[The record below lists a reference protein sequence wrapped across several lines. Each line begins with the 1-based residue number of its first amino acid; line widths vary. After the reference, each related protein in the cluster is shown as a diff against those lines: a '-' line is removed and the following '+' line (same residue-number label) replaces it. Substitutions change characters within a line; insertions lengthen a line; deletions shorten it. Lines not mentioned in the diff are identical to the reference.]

1 MAKLKT
7 ILPALRAE
15 IDVAM
20 RAISLGMFTSD
31 PFRMRSDEERTSQP
45 IEQVTG
51 GTPRLWQLDPP
62 TERVQLTRGAP
73 ARKWEMVFPL
83 KIIYP
88 YNDPEWRDA
97 AEDDIDRIYDY
108 LTDNSTAQAG
118 VDIREPRFDAFPPVV
133 DVNEDT
139 NWAVVTCPIWAL
151 IEIS

>member
-15 IDVAM
+15 IDTAL
-20 RAISLGMFTSD
+20 RAISLGMFTTD
-31 PFRMRSDEERTSQP
+31 PFRMRSNEERTSQP
-45 IEQVTG
+45 IDQVTG
-51 GTPRLWQLDPP
+51 GTPRLWQLDAPDM
-62 TERVQLTRGAP
+62 RKQITRGAP

-83 KIIYP
+83 RIIYP
-88 YNDPEWRDA
+88 YNNAEWCDA

-108 LTDNSTAQAG
+108 LTANPTAQAG
-118 VDIREPRFDAFPPVV
+118 VDIREPRFDEYPP
-133 DVNEDT
+133 DVAVNTET